1 MNRIAAIPLCVGLV
15 LGTAHVALAQAPPA
29 PASSTASITPNFRD
43 VPIEQLAEA
52 VGQATNRSFVV
63 APNVRAQVSLI
74 NPRPMTPTEL
84 YYAFLSILQVHGF
97 AAVPSGNVVKIVQE
111 TNARQLPGNDLP
123 ASLNGGADEMVTTVI
138 EVKNINA
145 NQLATVLRQLLSA
158 NALLQGVPGTNSLVI
173 TDRQSNV
180 ARIQKIINRVDQTS
194 TNGIDVIRLEHATAA
209 DIVRT
214 LTALMAGQQ
223 AEAAAGLVP
232 RIAADDR
239 SNSILVSGDPAQR
252 LRVAAYVA
260 HLDTPLENGGGTERR
275 YLKFADA
282 EKVAAKLKEQAT
294 GIAAQISGAAP
305 GAAAGAAAAA
315 ASDRSVTILAYKET
329 NTLIITAP
337 PKMMR
342 ELLATVDAL
351 DIPRAQ
357 VVVEA
362 IIADV
367 STDKS
372 ADLGVNWAVF
382 SNEDGTSVPAGGFI
396 SPVGNANSNPVSIV
410 DLTKSVL
417 NPAAATTVPLGAT
430 FAIGRMR
437 DNGINFAA
445 MIRALRADANTNV
458 IATPQLTATDN
469 QEASFESALEV
480 PFITGQYTNSGT
492 NNNGSVNP
500 FQTVQ
505 RQKVGTILKITPQIN
520 DGNTITLNISLE
532 SSELV
537 QGATGDAGSPI
548 TNSRSFTTSVRVE
561 DGSTIVA
568 AGMIR
573 DSKRSGES
581 RVPFLGRIPLIGQA
595 FKVRNGTR
603 TQSNLMVFIRPK
615 ILADSVQAT
624 IETNQKYNLI
634 RDAQRKQ
641 NDTRDLLPLLPGDKP
656 PQLPPTQP
664 PAPPAG
670 SAPAPAAP
678 PPAPARTTP
687 VPAAGESVPK
697 Q

>member
-1 MNRIAAIPLCVGLV
+1 MNRIAAISLCVGLV
-15 LGTAHVALAQAPPA
+15 LGTANVAVAQAPPTA
-29 PASSTASITPNFRD
+29 TSSTSSITPNFRD
-43 VPIEQLAEA
+43 VPIEQVADA
-52 VGQATNRSFVV
+52 VGQATGKIFLL
-63 APNVRAQVSLI
+63 APNVKATI
-74 NPRPMTPTEL
+74 NLNGQRPMTPTEL

-158 NALLQGVPGTNSLVI
+158 NALLQGIPGTNSLVI
-173 TDRQSNV
+173 TDRQANV

-194 TNGIDVIRLEHATAA
+194 TNGIDVIRLEYATAA

-275 YLKFADA
+275 YLKYADA

-294 GIAAQISGAAP
+294 GIAAQISGGAP
-305 GAAAGAAAAA
+305 GAAAGASAAAN
-315 ASDRSVTILAYKET
+315 SDRSVTILAYKDT

-357 VVVEA
+357 VFLEA
-362 IIADV
+362 VIADV
-367 STDKS
+367 NINKT
-372 ADLGVNWAVF
+372 ADLGVNWAAF
-382 SNEDGTSVPAGGFI
+382 SRDSGSNTPAGGFI
-396 SPVGNANSNPVSIV
+396 SDVAGTNIV
-410 DLTKSVL
+410 DLTTSIL
-417 NPAAATTVPLGAT
+417 NPTGSNVSVPIGAT
-430 FAIGRMR
+430 FGIGRLSSS
-437 DNGINFAA
+437 GFNFAA
-445 MIRALRADANTNV
+445 MLRALATDDTSNI
-458 IATPQLTATDN
+458 IATPTITTLDN
-469 QEASFESALEV
+469 QPAEFNDAQGV
-480 PFITGQYTNSGT
+480 PFITGQYTNTGG
-492 NNNGSVNP
+492 NNNGNVNP
-500 FQTVQ
+500 FTTVQ
-505 RQKVGTILKITPQIN
+505 REDVGTIVKITPQIN
-520 DGNTITLNISLE
+520 DANTVTLTIELE
-532 SSELV
+532 SSGLA
-537 QGATGDAGSPI
+537 GKTGDAGSAI
-548 TNSRSFTTSVRVE
+548 TNKRSFKTTVRVE
-561 DGSTIVA
+561 NGSTIVV

-573 DSKRSGES
+573 NSKTNTES
-581 RVPFLGRIPLIGQA
+581 RVPFLSRIPLVGQA
-595 FKVRNGTR
+595 FKTRNGSR
-603 TQSNLMVFIRPK
+603 IQQNLMVFIRPK
-615 ILADSVQAT
+615 IVTDGLGAT
-624 IETNQKYNLI
+624 IETNQKYNFI
-634 RDAQRKQ
+634 RDQQMKMG
-641 NDTRDLLPLLPGDKP
+641 DKSEIVPLFPFDKP
-656 PQLPPTQP
+656 PELPPIQQ
-664 PAPPAG
+664 
-670 SAPAPAAP
+670 PAAP
-678 PPAPARTTP
+678 PPPPATTSP
-687 VPAAGESVPK
+687 VPAPGESVPK